1 MTLKKIRKVGIVGC
15 GAVVQHFYIRHLA
28 RHSELKVTGV
38 ADLDVRQAAKVAVAF
53 GCPVR
58 PFDELVREIDLLI
71 IATPPA
77 SHFSLAK
84 AALEAPVD
92 VMLEKP
98 FVASTRQ
105 AEELCRLAD
114 ANGKRVWVGQFRR
127 LFPKSGLVRRFCA
140 SGLLGRLNTIEAFEG
155 GRFNW
160 ATASGYVS
168 RDPLG
173 GVLFDT
179 GAHTLDLALYATGM
193 DLTNWSY
200 VVRTVRRDKPEP
212 AHEIDSQFELH
223 QDGHVIEGR
232 LFLSRLQSLA
242 NLVRL
247 RYERGTVEFGIGPD
261 GDVRVT
267 GPSGGF
273 QFRAS
278 EAIGDNHSAF
288 AAQIDAVLGQPELC
302 PLAGHRFLGQIRIL
316 EAILNHA

>member
-1 MTLKKIRKVGIVGC
+1 MTLKSIRKVGIVGC
-15 GAVVQHFYIRHLA
+15 GAVVQHFYIRHLS
-28 RHSELKVTGV
+28 RRREVEVVGV
-38 ADLDVRQAAKVAVAF
+38 ADLDSRQATKVAAAF
-53 GCPVR
+53 GCSVR
-58 PFDELVREIDLLI
+58 PFSELVREVDFLM

-77 SHFSLAK
+77 SHFPLAK

-98 FVASTRQ
+98 FVASASQ

-114 ANGKRVWVGQFRR
+114 AGGRRVWVGQFRR
-127 LFPKSGLVRRFCA
+127 LFPKVGLVRQICA
-140 SGLLGRLNTIEAFEG
+140 SGLLGRLTAIEAFEG

-179 GAHTLDLALYATGM
+179 GAHTLDLALYASGM
-193 DLTNWSY
+193 DLTAWSC
-200 VVRTVRRDKPEP
+200 VVRRVRRDKPEP
-212 AHEIDSQFELH
+212 AHEIDSRFELH
-223 QDGHVIEGR
+223 HEGNVIEGR

-247 RYERGTVEFGIGPD
+247 RYEHGTVEFGVGPD
-261 GDVRVT
+261 GDVRVM
-267 GPSGGF
+267 GLGGSF
-273 QFRAS
+273 QCQAHNTIR
-278 EAIGDNHSAF
+278 DNQSAF
-288 AAQIDAVLGQPELC
+288 AAQIDAILGQPELC